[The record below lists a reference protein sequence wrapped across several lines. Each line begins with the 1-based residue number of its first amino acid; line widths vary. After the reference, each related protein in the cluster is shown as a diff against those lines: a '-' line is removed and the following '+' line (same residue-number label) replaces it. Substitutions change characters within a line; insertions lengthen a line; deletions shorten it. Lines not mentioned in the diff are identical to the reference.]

1 MGKKIV
7 ITKCDMIIQRENGQR
22 ERFSCNDEEEF
33 TIKAYKYFLHI
44 WKPKSTRMRN
54 VLLTELTA
62 KLAHFNKEYAFNIC
76 GITVAPTLHF
86 IHQ

>member
-1 MGKKIV
+1 MGKIV
-7 ITKCDMIIQRENGQR
+7 ISKCDMTIQRENGQR

-44 WKPKSTRMRN
+44 WKPKSSRMRN

-62 KLAHFNKEYAFNIC
+62 KLAHFNKEYSFNIC
-76 GITVAPTLHF
+76 GITVAPTLLF

>member
-1 MGKKIV
+1 MGKKIA
-7 ITKCDMIIQRENGQR
+7 ITKCDMTIQRENGQR

-33 TIKAYKYFLHI
+33 TIKAYKYFLQI
-44 WKPKSTRMRN
+44 WKPKSSRMRN
-54 VLLTELTA
+54 ILLKELTA
-62 KLAHFNKEYAFNIC
+62 KLASFNKEYSFNIC